1 MYMRTGDDDQVKTTQ
16 DEYLKA
22 LEEANQDYQ
31 DDKDEGEGFGSEAE
45 RLAALADTPKIRVD
59 GKPMGSE
66 DRKQPRK
73 LTTSQ
78 IAFTQGLI
86 QGKTMEQAYRDAYP
100 NAHASKASIKS
111 AAHKLSKDER
121 IQAMLN
127 EAWGE
132 TVEAL
137 SEDVAATKRYVLK
150 QLLALSK
157 EGKQEGSRLRALE
170 LMARTAGMF
179 REVDDTKA
187 EKVSADK
194 LRQELAG
201 HLRLIDNVKPI
212 KRSDVANG

>member
-1 MYMRTGDDDQVKTTQ
+1 MHTGDDKVGKISRE
-16 DEYLKA
+16 EYLRA
-22 LEEANQDYQ
+22 LEEASQVYQ
-31 DDKDEGEGFGSEAE
+31 DDQDQGGGFESEAE

-78 IAFTQGLI
+78 NLFAQGLI

-100 NAHASKASIKS
+100 NAHATSQSIKS
-111 AAHKLSKDER
+111 AAHKLSKDPR
-121 IQAMLN
+121 IQTMLN

-137 SEDVAATKRYVLK
+137 TEDVVAAKRYVMK

-157 EGKQEGSRLRALE
+157 EAKQEGSRLRALE
-170 LMARTAGMF
+170 LMARSAGMF
-179 REVDDTKA
+179 REVDDTKVEKVTA
-187 EKVSADK
+187 EK
-194 LRQELAG
+194 LRSELAG